1 MTLIGWAQIAAL
13 LLIVGLLTKPLGT
26 YMARVFEGQPV
37 WVDRALRPVERF
49 FYRISG
55 IDPSKEMSWKR
66 YALSMLAFS
75 MAGFLLLYLIQR
87 IQGVFPSGPSG
98 VGAVRPDLAFNTAV
112 SFLTNTNWQNYGG
125 ETTMKYATQMVG
137 LTVQNFLSAAVGMSV
152 AVALIRGFARKT
164 MGTLGN
170 FWADMTRSVLYVLL
184 PLAIVFAVIFLS
196 QGIVQTFH
204 DTQSATLVQATTD
217 SNGTA
222 VTSQSISVGPAASQI
237 AIKQV
242 GNNGGGF
249 FNANSA
255 HPFENPTPLSD
266 FFQMLAIL
274 LVPAGLTYTF
284 GRMVGNNRQ
293 GWAVFGVMMIVLV
306 GMIVAAYAFEAGG
319 VPQEAKAGAN
329 ISAVTSGPAVQAGG
343 NMEGKET
350 RFGIA
355 ASASYAAVTTGTST
369 GAVNSMHDSF
379 TPLGGMVPLVLIQLG
394 EVVFGGVGAGMYG
407 ILVFAIIAVFI
418 AGLMVGRTPEYL
430 GKKIESYEMK
440 MASLVI
446 LIPVVEI
453 LFGTTIAL
461 STKAGLAGIANPGAH
476 GLTEILYAFSSGTG
490 NNGSAF
496 AGLAGNTHFYNIALG
511 LIMLIGRYW
520 MMLPTLAIA
529 GSLAKKKLIP
539 ESAGTLRTD
548 GPLFVGLLIAVIVV
562 VGALS
567 FFPALA
573 LGPIVEHLAMV
584 H

>member
-1 MTLIGWAQIAAL
+1 MTAMGWVQIVV
-13 LLIVGLLTKPLGT
+13 LLIVVGLLTKPLGT
-26 YMARVFEGQPV
+26 YMARVFEGKPV
-37 WVDRALRPVERF
+37 WIDKALRPLERLL
-49 FYRISG
+49 YRLSG
-55 IDPSKEMSWKR
+55 VDPKREMSWKK
-66 YALSMLAFS
+66 YAFSMLAFS
-75 MAGFLLLYLIQR
+75 AAGFFLLYLIQR

-98 VGAVRPDLAFNTAV
+98 LGAVRPDLAFNTAV
-112 SFLTNTNWQNYGG
+112 SFITNTNWQAYAG
-125 ETTMKYATQMVG
+125 ETTMKYVTQMVG
-137 LTVQNFLSAAVGMSV
+137 LTVQNFVCAATGAAV
-152 AVALIRGFARKT
+152 AIALIRGFSRKLT
-164 MGTLGN
+164 GTLGN
-170 FWADMTRSVLYVLL
+170 FWVDMTRCVLYILL

-204 DTQSATLVQATTD
+204 DTESASLVQPTTD

-222 VTSQSISVGPAASQI
+222 VTSQSIAVGPAASQI
-237 AIKQV
+237 AIKQL

-255 HPFENPTPLSD
+255 HPFENPTPLSN

-284 GRMVGNNRQ
+284 GRMVGNTRQ

-306 GMIVAAYAFEAGG
+306 GMIVAAYAFEARG
-319 VPQEAKAGAN
+319 VPQEAAAGAN
-329 ISAVTSGPAVQAGG
+329 ISAVVSGPGAQAGG

-350 RFGIA
+350 RFGIG
-355 ASASYAAVTTGTST
+355 ASVSYAVVTTGTST
-369 GAVNSMHDSF
+369 GAVDSMHDSY
-379 TPLGGMVPLVLIQLG
+379 TPLGGMVPLVLMELG
-394 EVVFGGVGAGMYG
+394 EVVFGGIGAGLYG

-453 LFGTTIAL
+453 LFGTAIAL

-476 GLTEILYAFSSGTG
+476 GLTEVLYAFSSGTG

-496 AGLAGNTHFYNIALG
+496 AGLSANTHFYNIGLG

-529 GSLAKKKLIP
+529 GSLAKKKHIP

-573 LGPIVEHLAMV
+573 LGPIVEHLIMV